1 METCKKTRGPCR
13 VLSRPFPPAPAP
25 GAVDL
30 GPPGPGR
37 PALQGRL
44 CAVEEPALASPRSPR
59 EQEVQFK
66 EENWSEQ
73 FGEVRCLK
81 HEKERNF
88 ELQRF

>member
-1 METCKKTRGPCR
+1 M
-13 VLSRPFPPAPAP
+13 
-25 GAVDL
+25 
-30 GPPGPGR
+30 
-37 PALQGRL
+37 
-44 CAVEEPALASPRSPR
+44 EEPALASPRSPR